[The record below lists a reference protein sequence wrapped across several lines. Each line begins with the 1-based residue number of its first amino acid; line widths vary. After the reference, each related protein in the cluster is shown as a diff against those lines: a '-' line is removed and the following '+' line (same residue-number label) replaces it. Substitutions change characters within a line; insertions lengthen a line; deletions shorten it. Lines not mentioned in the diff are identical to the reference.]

1 MKKYGIPYRGS
12 KSFIAEWIVDEI
24 LPKGERLVDL
34 FAGGCAVTHCAMTKH
49 KYKSHLVVDINDIPQ
64 LFIDAVNGRYRD
76 EKRWISSDDFYRLK
90 DNDAYVRCC
99 WSFGNNLQDYLYGRK
114 IEPYKKACHYAVVL
128 DEWGMFEAC
137 CPEVCEC
144 AKNALDGISDIK
156 ERRLKFQQS
165 IVNWIKENGTVEMV
179 ERNTLYSSI
188 KKNKNS
194 DFQSLESLQSLQ
206 SLQSLERLERI
217 QSLER
222 LERLQSLERL
232 ESLESLESLQYRR
245 MSYEQY
251 EHKDGDVVYADP
263 PYETSEIIYGMD
275 CVFDKMR
282 FCDWV
287 RTRDYAVFVSEYKM
301 PDDFIAVGSRKKNT
315 SFSATSSINKIENV
329 FLHEK
334 WVDEWRM
341 KRNLLF

>member
-12 KSFIAEWIVDEI
+12 KSYIAEWIVDEI

-49 KYKSHLVVDINDIPQ
+49 KYNRHLLVDINDIPQ
-64 LFIDAVNGRYRD
+64 LFIDATNGRYRD
-76 EKRWISSDDFYRLK
+76 EKRWISMDDFYRSK

-114 IEPYKKACHYAVVL
+114 IEPYKKACHFAVVQDDWNL
-128 DEWGMFEAC
+128 FDAC

-144 AKNALDGISDIK
+144 AKKALDGISDTK
-156 ERRLKFQQS
+156 VRRLAFGQS
-165 IVNWIKENGTVEMV
+165 IVKWLNENGTFEMV
-179 ERNTLYSSI
+179 EGNPLYSSI
-188 KKNKNS
+188 KKNKS
-194 DFQSLESLQSLQ
+194 GDFQSLESLQSL
-206 SLQSLERLERI
+206 ERLE
-217 QSLER
+217 
-222 LERLQSLERL
+222 
-232 ESLESLESLQYRR
+232 YRR

-275 CVFDKMR
+275 FVFDKMR

-287 RTRDYAVFVSEYKM
+287 RTRNYAVFVSEYKM
-301 PDDFIAVGSRKKNT
+301 PDDFVAVGSRKKQC
-315 SFSATSSINKIENV
+315 SFSASSSINKIENV

>member
-1 MKKYGIPYRGS
+1 M
-12 KSFIAEWIVDEI
+12 DEI

-49 KYKSHLVVDINDIPQ
+49 KYKSHLVVDINDIP
-64 LFIDAVNGRYRD
+64 LFFIDAVNGRYKD
-76 EKRWISSDDFYRLK
+76 EKRWISREDFHRLK
-90 DNDAYVRCC
+90 DTDPYVRCC
-99 WSFGNNLQDYLYGRK
+99 WSFGNNLQNYLYGRK

-128 DEWGMFEAC
+128 DDWDMFEAC

-144 AKNALDGISDIK
+144 AKKALDGISDTK
-156 ERRLKFQQS
+156 ARRLAFGLS
-165 IVNWIKENGTVEMV
+165 IVKWLKDNGTVEMV
-179 ERNTLYSSI
+179 EGNPLYSSI
-188 KKNKNS
+188 KMNKNG
-194 DFQSLESLQSLQ
+194 DFQSLESL
-206 SLQSLERLERI
+206 

-232 ESLESLESLQYRR
+232 ERIERIEYRR

-263 PYETSEIIYGMD
+263 PYETSEIIYDMD

-301 PDDFIAVGSRKKNT
+301 PDDFIAVGSRKKQS

>member
-76 EKRWISSDDFYRLK
+76 EKRWISSEDFYRLK
-90 DNDAYVRCC
+90 DNDPYVRCC
-99 WSFGNNLQDYLYGRK
+99 WSFGNNLQDYLYGIK

-128 DEWGMFEAC
+128 DEWGMFEAY

-144 AKNALDGISDIK
+144 AKNALDGISDTK
-156 ERRLKFQQS
+156 ARRLAFGQS
-165 IVNWIKENGTVEMV
+165 IVKWLNENGTVEMV
-179 ERNTLYSSI
+179 EWNPLYSSI
-188 KKNKNS
+188 KKNKNG
-194 DFQSLESLQSLQ
+194 DFQSLESLQSL
-206 SLQSLERLERI
+206 
-217 QSLER
+217 ER
-222 LERLQSLERL
+222 LERLQRL
-232 ESLESLESLQYRR
+232 ESLQSLESLEYRR

-251 EHKDGDVVYADP
+251 EHEDGDVVYADP

-275 CVFDKMR
+275 CVFNKMR

-301 PDDFIAVGSRKKNT
+301 PDDFIAVGRRKKQC
-315 SFSATSSINKIENV
+315 SFSSTSSVNKIENV

>member
-1 MKKYGIPYRGS
+1 MKKYGIPYQGS
-12 KSFIAEWIVDEI
+12 KSLIAEWIVDEI

-49 KYKSHLVVDINDIPQ
+49 KYNRHLVVDINDIPQ
-64 LFIDAVNGRYRD
+64 LFINAVNGRYRD
-76 EKRWISSDDFYRLK
+76 EKGWISREDF
-90 DNDAYVRCC
+90 NDFKTTDPYVRCC
-99 WSFGNNLQDYLYGRK
+99 WSFGNNFRSYMYGMK
-114 IEPYKKACHYAVVL
+114 LEPYKKACHYVVVL
-128 DEWGMFEAC
+128 DDWSLFEAC

-144 AKNALDGISDIK
+144 AKNALDGICDTRK
-156 ERRLKFQQS
+156 RRLAFGTA
-165 IVNWIKENGTVEMV
+165 IVKWLKENGTVEMV
-179 ERNTLYSSI
+179 EGNPLYSSI
-188 KKNKNS
+188 NKNKNG
-194 DFQSLESLQSLQ
+194 DFQRLQILE
-206 SLQSLERLERI
+206 
-217 QSLER
+217 SLER
-222 LERLQSLERL
+222 LERLQRLQRLQSLQSFQSLE
-232 ESLESLESLQYRR
+232 YRR

-263 PYETSEIIYGMD
+263 PYETSEIFYGRD

-301 PDDFIAVGSRKKNT
+301 PDNFIAVGSREKQC

>member
-12 KSFIAEWIVDEI
+12 KSVIAEWIVDEI

-64 LFIDAVNGRYRD
+64 LFIDATNGRYRD
-76 EKRWISSDDFYRLK
+76 EKRWISSEDFYRLK
-90 DNDAYVRCC
+90 DTDPYVRCC

-114 IEPYKKACHYAVVL
+114 IEQYKKSFHYAVVL
-128 DEWGMFEAC
+128 NEWALLEAC

-156 ERRLKFQQS
+156 ERRLAFGSS
-165 IVNWIKENGTVEMV
+165 IVKWLNENGTVEMV
-179 ERNTLYSSI
+179 EGNPLYSSI
-188 KKNKNS
+188 KKNKNG
-194 DFQSLESLQSLQ
+194 DFKNLESL
-206 SLQSLERLERI
+206 

-232 ESLESLESLQYRR
+232 ESLQSLEYRR

-251 EHKDGDVVYADP
+251 EHEDGDVVYADP
-263 PYETSEIIYGMD
+263 PYETSEIIYGMN
-275 CVFDKMR
+275 CVFDKMS

-301 PDDFIAVGSRKKNT
+301 PDDFIIVGSRKKQC
-315 SFSATSSINKIENV
+315 SFSAASSINKIENL

-334 WVDEWRM
+334 WVDEWKM
-341 KRNLLF
+341 KGNLLF

>member
-1 MKKYGIPYRGS
+1 MEGERVKKYGISYRGS
-12 KSFIAEWIVDEI
+12 KSYIAEWIVDEI

-49 KYKSHLVVDINDIPQ
+49 KYNRHLLVDINDIPQ
-64 LFIDAVNGRYRD
+64 LFIDATNGRYKE
-76 EKRWISSDDFYRLK
+76 EKRWISMDDFCRLK

-114 IEPYKKACHYAVVL
+114 IEPYKKACHYAIVL
-128 DEWGMFEAC
+128 DDWNLFEAC

-144 AKNALDGISDIK
+144 AKKALDGISDTK
-156 ERRLKFQQS
+156 ARRLAFAPS
-165 IVNWIKENGTVEMV
+165 IVKWLKENGTVEMV
-179 ERNTLYSSI
+179 EGNPLYSSI
-188 KKNKNS
+188 KKNKNG
-194 DFQSLESLQSLQ
+194 DFQSLESL
-206 SLQSLERLERI
+206 

-232 ESLESLESLQYRR
+232 ERLQSLQSLQSLERLEYRR

-275 CVFDKMR
+275 CVFDKRR

-287 RTRDYAVFVSEYKM
+287 RTRNYAVFVSEYKM
-301 PDDFIAVGSRKKNT
+301 PDDFIAVGSRKKQC
-315 SFSATSSINKIENV
+315 SFSASSSINKIENV

>member
-12 KSFIAEWIVDEI
+12 KSGIAEWIVDEI

-34 FAGGCAVTHCAMTKH
+34 FAGGCSVTHCAMMKH
-49 KYKSHLVVDINDIPQ
+49 KYNSHLVVDINDIPQ
-64 LFIDAVNGRYRD
+64 LFIDAVNGRYGD
-76 EKRWISSDDFYRLK
+76 ENRWISREDFFRLK
-90 DNDAYVRCC
+90 DTDPYVRCC
-99 WSFGNNLQDYLYGRK
+99 WSFGNNLKDYLYSRK
-114 IEPYKKACHYAVVL
+114 IEPYKKACHYAIVL
-128 DEWGMFEAC
+128 NEWGMFEAC

-144 AKNALDGISDIK
+144 AKNALDGISDTNA
-156 ERRLKFQQS
+156 RRLAFGLS
-165 IVNWIKENGTVEMV
+165 IVKWLKENGTVEMV
-179 ERNTLYSSI
+179 EGNPLYSSI
-188 KKNKNS
+188 KKNKNG
-194 DFQSLESLQSLQ
+194 DFQSLESL
-206 SLQSLERLERI
+206 

-232 ESLESLESLQYRR
+232 ERLQRLESLQRLQSLEYRR
-245 MSYEQY
+245 MSYKQY
-251 EHKDGDVVYADP
+251 EHEDGDVVYADP

-287 RTRDYAVFVSEYKM
+287 RARDYAVFVSEYKM
-301 PDDFIAVGSRKKNT
+301 PEDFIVVGSRKKQC

>member
-12 KSFIAEWIVDEI
+12 KSGIAEWIVDEI

-49 KYKSHLVVDINDIPQ
+49 KYNSHLLVDINDMPQ
-64 LFIDAVNGRYRD
+64 LFIDSMNGRYRD
-76 EKRWISSDDFYRLK
+76 EKRWISSEDFYRLK
-90 DNDAYVRCC
+90 DTDAYVRCC
-99 WSFGNNLQDYLYGRK
+99 WSFGNNLQDYIYGRK
-114 IEPYKKACHYAVVL
+114 IESYKKACHSAVVL
-128 DEWGMFEAC
+128 DDWNLFEEC

-144 AKNALDGISDIK
+144 AKKALDGISDTK
-156 ERRLKFQQS
+156 ARRLAFGSS
-165 IVNWIKENGTVEMV
+165 IVKWLKENGTVEMV
-179 ERNTLYSSI
+179 EGNPLYSSI
-188 KKNKNS
+188 KKNKNG
-194 DFQSLESLQSLQ
+194 DFQSLESL
-206 SLQSLERLERI
+206 

-232 ESLESLESLQYRR
+232 EYRR
-245 MSYEQY
+245 MSYAKY
-251 EHKDGDVVYADP
+251 EHEDGDVVYADP

-287 RTRDYAVFVSEYKM
+287 RTRNYAVFVSEYKM

>member
-1 MKKYGIPYRGS
+1 MEGERVKKYGIPYRGS
-12 KSFIAEWIVDEI
+12 KSGIAEWIVDEI

-49 KYKSHLVVDINDIPQ
+49 KYNSHLVVDINDAPQ

-76 EKRWISSDDFYRLK
+76 EKRWISSEDFFRLK
-90 DNDAYVRCC
+90 DTDPYVRCC

-114 IEPYKKACHYAVVL
+114 IEPYKKACHYAIVQN
-128 DEWGMFEAC
+128 EWGIFEVC

-144 AKNALDGISDIK
+144 AKNALDGISDTK
-156 ERRLKFQQS
+156 ERRLAFGQS
-165 IVNWIKENGTVEMV
+165 IVKWLNENGTVEMV
-179 ERNTLYSSI
+179 EGNPLYSSI
-188 KKNKNS
+188 KKNKNG
-194 DFQSLESLQSLQ
+194 DFQSLESLQSLERLERLQ

-217 QSLER
+217 E
-222 LERLQSLERL
+222 
-232 ESLESLESLQYRR
+232 YRM
-245 MSYEQY
+245 MSYERY
-251 EHKDGDVVYADP
+251 EHEDGDVVYADP
-263 PYETSEIIYGMD
+263 PYGTGEIIYDMD

-315 SFSATSSINKIENV
+315 SFSATSTINKIENV

>member
-1 MKKYGIPYRGS
+1 MKKYGIPYQGS
-12 KSFIAEWIVDEI
+12 KSCIAEWIVDEI

-34 FAGGCAVTHCAMTKH
+34 FAGGCAVTHCAMTKR
-49 KYKSHLVVDINDIPQ
+49 KYKSHLVVDINDIPL
-64 LFIDAVNGRYRD
+64 LFIDATNGRYRD
-76 EKRWISSDDFYRLK
+76 EKRWISSDDFFRFK
-90 DNDAYVRCC
+90 DTDPYVRCC

-114 IEPYKKACHYAVVL
+114 LESHKKACHYAIVL
-128 DEWGMFEAC
+128 DEWNLFEAC

-144 AKNALDGISDIK
+144 AKNALDGISDTK
-156 ERRLKFQQS
+156 ERRLAFGQS
-165 IVNWIKENGTVEMV
+165 IVKWLKDNGTVEMV
-179 ERNTLYSSI
+179 EGNPLYSSI
-188 KKNKNS
+188 KKNKNG
-194 DFQSLESLQSLQ
+194 DFQSLESL
-206 SLQSLERLERI
+206 

-232 ESLESLESLQYRR
+232 ERLQSLEYRR
-245 MSYEQY
+245 MSYEEY

-263 PYETSEIIYGMD
+263 PYETSVIIYGMD

-315 SFSATSSINKIENV
+315 SFSATSSINRIENV